1 MSEPVPWSKGIHPTY
16 SAFVLEIH
24 IRKDEKGDIRTGRRL
39 QDVQDEAVTNSM
51 GTTGGMEE
59 GAWALLAE
67 AVRTEATLQL
77 VVKLSNDPEF
87 KEKIESKDVNLDELI
102 GNLSKDTLEQVQRS
116 LDALVPALARET
128 LHLVRDGLRNKN
140 E

>member
-1 MSEPVPWSKGIHPTY
+1 MPEPVPWSKGIHPTY

-24 IRKDEKGDIRTGRRL
+24 IRKDKKGDVRTGRRL
-39 QDVQDEAVTNSM
+39 QDARDEAVISAL

-59 GAWALLAE
+59 GAWALLTE
-67 AVRTEATLQL
+67 AVRAEAMLQL

-87 KEKIESKDVNLDELI
+87 KDKLVSEEVALDDLIE
-102 GNLSKDTLEQVQRS
+102 NLSKDTLEQVRRS

-128 LHLVRDGLRNKN
+128 LHLVRDGLRNEN